1 MTNYFTFL
9 KRSSVS
15 SFEAKHL
22 FIVFTFIS
30 HYTDLIVLGVKIKI
44 GRVTLLHSVIANQK
58 SLSPFSYLVTHS
70 YFSPILNKVWLSLL
84 LNLCDEHFVD
94 VNKAVSFRKHCLTQV
109 NDSPYQIHDTF
120 CLQFVDHLYVERGV
134 RCVDV

>member
-58 SLSPFSYLVTHS
+58 SLLTQS
-70 YFSPILNKVWLSLL
+70 YFSPIRNKLWLSFL
-84 LNLCDEHFVD
+84 LNLCDEHFGD
-94 VNKAVSFRKHCLTQV
+94 VNKAVSFRRHCLTQV
-109 NDSPYQIHDTF
+109 HDSPYQIHDTF
-120 CLQFVDHLYVERGV
+120 CLQFVEHLYVEMGV